1 MFYESTYSGVTWWQ
15 LFGGWIL
22 FFGWLAIRMLIW
34 GFKGSP
40 RKYPESEE
48 REIPQP
54 ERPISGREYA
64 DIISPYTF
72 EIGKAVSLW
81 EDEKKRHERDL
92 GDLLNA
98 GLENN
103 RLNERVISL
112 EAQITRYTVRPR
124 GKNGRFLRGGK

>member
-1 MFYESTYSGVTWWQ
+1 MFYESTYSGVTWFQ
-15 LFGGWIL
+15 LYGSWCLI
-22 FFGWLAIRMLIW
+22 FGWMAIRMLIW

-40 RKYPESEE
+40 RKYHESEE
-48 REIPQP
+48 RETPQP

-64 DIISPYTF
+64 DIISPYAF

-92 GDLLNA
+92 QELSLTIDKV
-98 GLENN
+98 
-103 RLNERVISL
+103 RSL
-112 EAQITRYTVRPR
+112 EAQITRLTVRPR